1 MTSLITA
8 CLLLGLAVLEG
19 RHFFNGKPWPGY
31 ALGVNYVSFFYITL
45 WTAAAYL
52 LIRFRLKRP
61 VVPLLGFGA
70 AIIHGLLIRVGGGW
84 EGHVHFASGVVALLI
99 GLYGLGVGS
108 AHSAHSKEE
117 EFREY
122 KKVA

>member
-19 RHFFNGKPWPGY
+19 RHFLSGKSWPGY
-31 ALGVNYVSFFYITL
+31 VLGANYVSFFHIAL

-52 LIRFRLKRP
+52 LIRFRLNRP

-70 AIIHGLLIRVGGGW
+70 AIIHGALIRMGGGW
-84 EGHVHFASGVVALLI
+84 EGHVYFAGGVVALLMGLY

-108 AHSAHSKEE
+108 AHRKKEE
-117 EFREY
+117 VWEY
-122 KKVA
+122 TKAA